1 MNSSE
6 IPAAT
11 QPFRIWVD
19 ADAVPGAVKDVVL
32 AAALKRRIETVF
44 VANKPISLPQ
54 SPLLSLVIVKKT
66 PDAADYYINEQA
78 AEGDF
83 TITQDIPLAHLL
95 VKRGLTVINPRGEK
109 YSEENIGERLSIRN
123 LMEQLRDQG
132 EITGG
137 PARFGEKEKRA
148 FAATFDREL
157 TRLLKRSLD

>member
-6 IPAAT
+6 LPAAA

-19 ADAVPGAVKDVVL
+19 ADAVPGQVKEVVL
-32 AAALKRRIETVF
+32 AAALKRRIETIF
-44 VANKPISLPQ
+44 VANKPIALPQ
-54 SPLLSLVIVKKT
+54 SPLLSFVMVKKT

-78 AEGDF
+78 ADSDF

-109 YSEENIGERLSIRN
+109 FSEENIGERLSIRN

-132 EITGG
+132 EMTGG
-137 PARFGEKEKRA
+137 PAPFGEREKRA

-157 TRLLKRSLD
+157 TRLLNRRST